1 MDVGDVVVDE
11 QVGVEAVLVGCVDRR
26 GEGEDDVVEALHP
39 GGNAERI
46 RVRRQCGGGA
56 VHPPPRALPR
66 IVRPRLR
73 HCEAQDQDRSYARCG
88 HGATL
93 LVVSHDLYQA

>member
-1 MDVGDVVVDE
+1 MDE
-11 QVGVEAVLVGCVDRR
+11 QLGLEAVPIRGVHRR
-26 GEGEDDVVEALHP
+26 GEGQDDAVDALHH
-39 GGNAERI
+39 GRNAKRI
-46 RVRRQCGGGA
+46 RVWRRRGGGA